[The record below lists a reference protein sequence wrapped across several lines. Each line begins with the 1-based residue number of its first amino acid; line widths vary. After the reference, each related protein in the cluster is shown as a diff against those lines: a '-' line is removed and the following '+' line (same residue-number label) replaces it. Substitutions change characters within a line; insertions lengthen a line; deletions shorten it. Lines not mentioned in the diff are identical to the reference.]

1 MLMMCPSDVHTTRLY
16 TCLGSLVEFFCA
28 LMHNHGATSYNVA
41 HVPALEKTMFRKK
54 TVMDFHMGCW
64 LPGDSTITY
73 YNYVSFFNHNYLG

>member
-1 MLMMCPSDVHTTRLY
+1 MMCPFDVHTTRLY

-28 LMHNHGATSYNVA
+28 LIHNHGATSYNVA
-41 HVPALEKTMFRKK
+41 TCPIIGKNDVPKKKK

-73 YNYVSFFNHNYLG
+73 YNYLSFFKP

>member
-41 HVPALEKTMFRKK
+41 HVPALEKTMF
-54 TVMDFHMGCW
+54 
-64 LPGDSTITY
+64 
-73 YNYVSFFNHNYLG
+73 

>member
-1 MLMMCPSDVHTTRLY
+1 MMCPSDVHTTRLY

-54 TVMDFHMGCW
+54 KKKNCHGFPHG
-64 LPGDSTITY
+64 LLAARGFN
-73 YNYVSFFNHNYLG
+73 YNIL